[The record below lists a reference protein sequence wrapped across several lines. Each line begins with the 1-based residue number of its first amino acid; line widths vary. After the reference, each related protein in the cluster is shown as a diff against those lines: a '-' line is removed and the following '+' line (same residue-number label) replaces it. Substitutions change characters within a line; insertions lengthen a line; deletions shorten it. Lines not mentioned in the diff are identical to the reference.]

1 MPTLNVVL
9 VAVYRHS
16 SVVKDD
22 QDVRVIMRERSGV
35 ETSWTD
41 VSVP

>member
-1 MPTLNVVL
+1 LNVVL

-22 QDVRVIMRERSGV
+22 HDVRVIMRERSGV
-35 ETSWTD
+35 SHLSG
-41 VSVP
+41 VKLKVKR